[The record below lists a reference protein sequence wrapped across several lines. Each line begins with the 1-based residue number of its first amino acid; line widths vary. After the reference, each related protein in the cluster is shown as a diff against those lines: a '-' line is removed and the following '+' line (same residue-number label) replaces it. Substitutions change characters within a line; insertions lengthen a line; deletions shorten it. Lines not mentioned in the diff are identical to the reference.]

1 MAAEILL
8 TFINLFVFVFNIL
21 LLIRVLMS
29 WVNPMPT
36 GGLAR
41 ILYELT
47 EPILAPIRKVLPKGS
62 FFDFSP
68 LIAFILLQ
76 VLAELA
82 RIGLAS

>member
-1 MAAEILL
+1 MATEILL
-8 TFINLFVFVFNIL
+8 TFVNLFVFVFNIL

-36 GGLAR
+36 GGIAR

-47 EPILAPIRKVLPKGS
+47 EPILAPIRKVLPKGA

-76 VLAELA
+76 ALAELA